1 MGPVSM
7 NYAIISD
14 IHSNLEAF
22 ERTLFEIDRIGVDEI
37 VCLGD
42 IVGYGASPNE
52 CVDIVRERKLTSII
66 GNHDMVACGKHEP
79 YNFNPIARDAA
90 LWTRRELTKGN
101 RDFLYSL
108 PHQLEIQDFLI
119 VHGAISDP
127 DLYLFSSSEAIL
139 EFNLMIKAKICFFGH
154 THIKVYYVCS
164 HGSVEGFTDDE
175 VGLSGEN
182 LYLVNPGSVGQPRD
196 RDPRASFLIY
206 KHDEK
211 TIKFIRLEYDIMTA
225 QEKIIGAGLDK
236 RLAYRLSIGV

>member
-1 MGPVSM
+1 MGLMSM

-22 ERTLFEIDRIGVDEI
+22 ERTLVEIDGMGVDKI

-52 CVDIVRERKLTSII
+52 CLDIVRERQLTSII
-66 GNHDMVACGKHEP
+66 GNHDMVACGRGEP

-90 LWTRRELTKGN
+90 LWTRNELTEEN
-101 RDFLYSL
+101 RDFLSSL
-108 PHQLEIQDFLI
+108 PHQRQIEDFMI

-127 DLYLFSSSEAIL
+127 DLYIFSSFEASI
-139 EFNLMIKAKICFFGH
+139 EFNLMVKAKTCFFGH
-154 THIKVYYVCS
+154 THVKVYYVYS
-164 HGSVEGFTDDE
+164 HGRAEGFTDDE
-175 VGLSGEN
+175 IELSGEN

-206 KHDEK
+206 EHDEK
-211 TIKFIRLEYDIMTA
+211 TIKFFRLEYDIMTA
-225 QEKIIGAGLDK
+225 QEKIIAAGLDK
-236 RLAYRLSIGV
+236 RLAYRLSTGM